1 MRATWDVVCVVDG
14 VVKDDVVPVVVCVDD
29 GLVVRVV
36 VGEVVPVLVR
46 VVEGVVVCS
55 HGEKERKKER
65 GEWNQQK
72 KKRTKRCLAQA
83 ILDIHGDI
91 LKVELPCLPQSP
103 WLLANNFVCVWLR
116 VGRQSPAVHENG

>member
-65 GEWNQQK
+65 KGRVESAK
-72 KKRTKRCLAQA
+72 KKADK
-83 ILDIHGDI
+83 
-91 LKVELPCLPQSP
+91 KVSCASY
-103 WLLANNFVCVWLR
+103 
-116 VGRQSPAVHENG
+116 S